1 VPLRPRLA
9 SPADHDLRSVLEMRE
24 AVQQWAATAPQKPG
38 QERGERFDL
47 ALVLAEAIHEG

>member
-1 VPLRPRLA
+1 
-9 SPADHDLRSVLEMRE
+9 MRQ
-24 AVQQWAATAPQKPG
+24 AVQQLAAMAPQKRG